1 MAFQAVHG
9 CSGRKMLTI
18 PVYGKERHR
27 QTGHSRASM
36 ADARRARPV
45 SGEIMTGRAAVSGH
59 AVSADALD
67 VIDADYEVLP
77 PAARPASAART
88 AARVGAMPSVGG
100 MDMLR
105 KPETAP
111 ARTRATRG
119 GPLFWIAGVG
129 VALAA
134 FWVSGGD
141 SLVRRMPL
149 FAAGGQGGVAF
160 SLSGISSRVDI
171 SSMAR
176 PPMTARALR
185 RCRRW
190 KSGSPAMTAA
200 SPAIRWGQP
209 GVRSRRAKDLPFR
222 AGSRCLRTG

>member
-1 MAFQAVHG
+1 
-9 CSGRKMLTI
+9 
-18 PVYGKERHR
+18 
-27 QTGHSRASM
+27 M

-59 AVSADALD
+59 AVSADAPD

-77 PAARPASAART
+77 SIAQPAPAART
-88 AARVGAMPSVGG
+88 APRIGATPSVGG

-171 SSMAR
+171 SGMKPLLFVDGEAANDGPGASAL
-176 PPMTARALR
+176 PPLEIRVTGNDGRITRYTLGTAGRAL
-185 RCRRW
+185 
-190 KSGSPAMTAA
+190 A
-200 SPAIRWGQP
+200 P
-209 GVRSRRAKDLPFR
+209 GERFAFSSRLEVPKNGVKTVSVAF
-222 AGSRCLRTG
+222 AE